1 MPLLKR
7 KESEL
12 SPLNQDALG
21 GPGMY
26 ARGDLLTSGRM
37 RRQMMY
43 EVPRRRAVLLILE
56 SIVVELSMR
65 LIESLVS

>member
-1 MPLLKR
+1 
-7 KESEL
+7 
-12 SPLNQDALG
+12 
-21 GPGMY
+21 
-26 ARGDLLTSGRM
+26 M

>member
-1 MPLLKR
+1 
-7 KESEL
+7 
-12 SPLNQDALG
+12 
-21 GPGMY
+21 MY

-43 EVPRRRAVLLILE
+43 EVPRRRAVLLMLE
-56 SIVVELSMR
+56 SIVVVLSMR